1 MLIKRPLC
9 RQGFRSLVFLL
20 YIRALMKKFVP
31 VLIFIVISCFA
42 GYLSMLLQS
51 SSLATWY
58 PTLAK
63 SSLTPP
69 GHVVSVAWSILY
81 LLMGTAAGI
90 IWSERTTFSWV
101 LTGMFFSQLGLNVLW
116 SFCFFYL
123 QSPIF
128 GFAALIILILF
139 LLVYVS
145 GCYMQKPLAAYLNI
159 PYLAWLLF
167 AAYLNG
173 YVMFNN

>member
-1 MLIKRPLC
+1 MLSLDELLVIPAAIPPHKQLLGDAGTDQRLEMTRLAFSDISGITVSDMEIKRGGKSYTVDTL
-9 RQGFRSLVFLL
+9 
-20 YIRALMKKFVP
+20 RALKDDN
-31 VLIFIVISCFA
+31 
-42 GYLSMLLQS
+42 
-51 SSLATWY
+51 TD
-58 PTLAK
+58 
-63 SSLTPP
+63 
-69 GHVVSVAWSILY
+69 LY

-101 LTGMFFSQLGLNVLW
+101 LTGMFFFQLGLNVLW

>member
-1 MLIKRPLC
+1 
-9 RQGFRSLVFLL
+9 
-20 YIRALMKKFVP
+20 
-31 VLIFIVISCFA
+31 
-42 GYLSMLLQS
+42 
-51 SSLATWY
+51 
-58 PTLAK
+58 
-63 SSLTPP
+63 
-69 GHVVSVAWSILY
+69 
-81 LLMGTAAGI
+81 MGTAAGI
-90 IWSERTTFSWV
+90 SWSERTTFSWV